1 MTLTAPQATDTELTQ
16 VQLYIN
22 GKLQPSSS
30 GATYPSINPYTT
42 KPWAIVADAT
52 AGDVDAAV
60 KAARAALNGPWG
72 QLTATARGRLLSK
85 LAALITEHADEL
97 AILETK
103 DNGKLLR
110 EMGGQMRALPTWY
123 DYYAG
128 LADKVEGSVI
138 PTDRKDFL
146 VYTQSDPVGVVAAI
160 TPWNSPLLL
169 LTWKLAPALAAG
181 CTVVVKPSDYTPAS
195 TVRLAELITEAGF
208 PDGVVNVITGVGPVA
223 GKALTAHPGV
233 DKIAFTGST
242 EVGKAVAHAAA
253 DRLARVTLELGG
265 KSAQV
270 IFPDAD
276 LDAAANGVIAG
287 IFAATGQTC
296 MAGSRLLVHADIA
309 DELVERV
316 IARAQT
322 IKMGDPLDEATEMGP
337 MSNDRQF
344 AKVLEHFEWA
354 KEDGS
359 TIATGGTA
367 DEELGGYFVRPT
379 VLTNVPPHARSLEQ
393 EIFGPVLSVVTFTT
407 EEEAIEMANGTE
419 FGLAGSVWT
428 RDIGRGHRVASKI
441 RAGSVWVNSYRTVA
455 PQVPFGGYG
464 ASGVGRESG
473 IDAIASYQESKAIW
487 VELTGAT
494 RDPFTL
500 G

>member
-1 MTLTAPQATDTELTQ
+1 
-16 VQLYIN
+16 
-22 GKLQPSSS
+22 
-30 GATYPSINPYTT
+30 
-42 KPWAIVADAT
+42 
-52 AGDVDAAV
+52 
-60 KAARAALNGPWG
+60 
-72 QLTATARGRLLSK
+72 
-85 LAALITEHADEL
+85 
-97 AILETK
+97 
-103 DNGKLLR
+103 
-110 EMGGQMRALPTWY
+110 
-123 DYYAG
+123 
-128 LADKVEGSVI
+128 
-138 PTDRKDFL
+138 
-146 VYTQSDPVGVVAAI
+146 
-160 TPWNSPLLL
+160 
-169 LTWKLAPALAAG
+169 
-181 CTVVVKPSDYTPAS
+181 
-195 TVRLAELITEAGF
+195 
-208 PDGVVNVITGVGPVA
+208 
-223 GKALTAHPGV
+223 
-233 DKIAFTGST
+233 
-242 EVGKAVAHAAA
+242 
-253 DRLARVTLELGG
+253 
-265 KSAQV
+265 
-270 IFPDAD
+270 
-276 LDAAANGVIAG
+276 
-287 IFAATGQTC
+287 

-309 DELVERV
+309 DQLVERV

-322 IKMGDPLDEATEMGP
+322 IKMGDPLDEETEMGP

-379 VLTNVPPHARSLEQ
+379 VLTNVQPHARSLEQ

-428 RDIGRGHRVASKI
+428 RDIGRGHRVAAKI

-473 IDAIASYQESKAIW
+473 IGAIASYQESKAIW